1 MRRLVVMVALWL
13 AACEAPKGGSK
24 EPTGTAA
31 DPVTV
36 CSKEGQN
43 CVFTPGK
50 LGVCT
55 MNMQQK
61 CDGGFC
67 FSCMSLH

>member
-1 MRRLVVMVALWL
+1 MRRLVVMLLFV
-13 AACEAPKGGSK
+13 AACEAPKGGRRE

-36 CSKEGQN
+36 CTKEGQN